1 VLKGRYFPNSD
12 FWNAPKPRSASY
24 TWRSIL
30 FGREL
35 LAQGVQWGIGDG
47 RTVRILKDFWVPQ
60 YPPALLKPISPIPDQ
75 ATVHCLIDEETG
87 TWISESVQAFFNPQA
102 AAQIMQVPIS
112 GLVGEDYVFWPH
124 TRHGTFSVRSAY
136 NMARSEKFLKAQSR
150 TKRGMASTWTVNEKD
165 WKAIWKVKA
174 PGKMNIHMWRFAQ
187 DCLPSCV
194 QLVKRQIPANG
205 SCIFCGRSED
215 ISHSML
221 LCQFARTVWR
231 EVKRVVPLKLERKAF
246 ASNKN
251 WLFDF
256 LGRASDLQATTLTV
270 GFWHIWE
277 ARNEAR
283 NSDVKPDPCRTRRK
297 ILAYIDL
304 IKQNLFKP
312 VSEHRCA
319 SISAATTWT
328 PPPPDT
334 VLVSSDAAIF
344 KEAGCRGAGVIL
356 RDHHGAFVVGCR
368 QHVVGLSSPELAEAV
383 ALRRAVQLARDEG
396 MDKVIFETDCLSL
409 VQRLNS
415 STMDRSA
422 VGMLVAEIKASGR
435 GFMSIS
441 FRHVKRVF
449 NQAAH
454 LLAKSSLDVNSSCV
468 FFSVPEFIRGTFCID
483 VS

>member
-1 VLKGRYFPNSD
+1 M
-12 FWNAPKPRSASY
+12 
-24 TWRSIL
+24 L
-30 FGREL
+30 F
-35 LAQGVQWGIGDG
+35 
-47 RTVRILKDFWVPQ
+47 
-60 YPPALLKPISPIPDQ
+60 
-75 ATVHCLIDEETG
+75 
-87 TWISESVQAFFNPQA
+87 
-102 AAQIMQVPIS
+102 
-112 GLVGEDYVFWPH
+112 
-124 TRHGTFSVRSAY
+124 
-136 NMARSEKFLKAQSR
+136 
-150 TKRGMASTWTVNEKD
+150 
-165 WKAIWKVKA
+165 
-174 PGKMNIHMWRFAQ
+174 
-187 DCLPSCV
+187 
-194 QLVKRQIPANG
+194 
-205 SCIFCGRSED
+205 
-215 ISHSML
+215 
-221 LCQFARTVWR
+221 CQFARTVWR

-283 NSDVKPDPCRTRRK
+283 NSDVKPDPCRTGRK

-319 SISAATTWT
+319 SNSAATTWT

-415 STMDRSA
+415 LTMDRSS
-422 VGMLVAEIKASGR
+422 VGMLVAEIKVSGR
-435 GFMSIS
+435 GFTSIS

-468 FFSVPEFIRGTFCID
+468 FYSVPEFIRGTFCID